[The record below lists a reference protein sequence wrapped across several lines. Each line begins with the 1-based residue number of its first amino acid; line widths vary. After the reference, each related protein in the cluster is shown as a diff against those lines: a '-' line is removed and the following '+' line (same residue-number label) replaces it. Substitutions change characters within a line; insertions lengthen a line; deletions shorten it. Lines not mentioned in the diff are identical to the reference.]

1 MDDAF
6 QDVRIHSF
14 GYSSGLNRESV
25 LNVRD
30 FAKSLLCAVKDSP
43 VIRQDGK
50 VCVSKSVVTPYYSSY
65 NQAEADYLSTFSL
78 TSFSLHTA
86 WADLLSR
93 WHTSSAI
100 VIQNSDL

>member
-14 GYSSGLNRESV
+14 GYSSALNRESV

-50 VCVSKSVVTPYYSSY
+50 VCVSKI
-65 NQAEADYLSTFSL
+65 
-78 TSFSLHTA
+78 
-86 WADLLSR
+86 
-93 WHTSSAI
+93 I
-100 VIQNSDL
+100 VAS